1 MIPPLLGFSNATL
14 QVRMQALKCFSVL
27 AYENTQVS
35 MTLVNG
41 ESLSVLTSFVMAALC
56 LPASLL
62 LPVLVD
68 GELLSQVFVRMM
80 QRDQPIEMQ
89 LTAAKWLVA
98 STRNKHCSLERTS
111 SSNLLLLVPV

>member
-1 MIPPLLGFSNATL
+1 MHLPNSVMRPFNPRTNSPVFIFSPPSTPLAL

-41 ESLSVLTSFVMAALC
+41 EDSSPSLSPSPLISFTFKPIHL
-56 LPASLL
+56 LFL

-89 LTAAKWLVA
+89 LTAAKW
-98 STRNKHCSLERTS
+98 
-111 SSNLLLLVPV
+111 

>member
-1 MIPPLLGFSNATL
+1 MTSLPL

-41 ESLSVLTSFVMAALC
+41 ESPLFDLSFTFQFTVINSSWTFVF
-56 LPASLL
+56 
-62 LPVLVD
+62 PVLVD

-89 LTAAKWLVA
+89 LTAAKW
-98 STRNKHCSLERTS
+98 
-111 SSNLLLLVPV
+111 

>member
-1 MIPPLLGFSNATL
+1 
-14 QVRMQALKCFSVL
+14 MQALKCFSVL

-41 ESLSVLTSFVMAALC
+41 EDSSPSPSPSPSPSLLMSFTFKPIHL
-56 LPASLL
+56 LFL

-89 LTAAKWLVA
+89 LTAAKW
-98 STRNKHCSLERTS
+98 
-111 SSNLLLLVPV
+111 

>member
-1 MIPPLLGFSNATL
+1 
-14 QVRMQALKCFSVL
+14 
-27 AYENTQVS
+27 

-41 ESLSVLTSFVMAALC
+41 EEILFFSSLCMSVTFQPQFIFIFV
-56 LPASLL
+56 

-89 LTAAKWLVA
+89 LTAAKW
-98 STRNKHCSLERTS
+98 
-111 SSNLLLLVPV
+111 

>member
-1 MIPPLLGFSNATL
+1 
-14 QVRMQALKCFSVL
+14 MQALKCFSVL

-41 ESLSVLTSFVMAALC
+41 EEMSLLISSLLFSSLSMFLFF
-56 LPASLL
+56 

-80 QRDQPIEMQ
+80 QRDQPVEMQ
-89 LTAAKWLVA
+89 LTAAKW
-98 STRNKHCSLERTS
+98 
-111 SSNLLLLVPV
+111 